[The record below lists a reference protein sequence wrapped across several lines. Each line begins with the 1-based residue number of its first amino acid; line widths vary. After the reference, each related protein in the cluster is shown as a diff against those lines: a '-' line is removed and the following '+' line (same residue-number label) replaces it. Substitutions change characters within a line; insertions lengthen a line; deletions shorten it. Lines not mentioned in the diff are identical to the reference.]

1 MRANC
6 IQVQVHHDMQIVIVA
21 LPHRVINLEVHL
33 NNMNNYIICNNCKC
47 MYNTSLCKNCRE
59 CGSLLRQKSHI

>member
-6 IQVQVHHDMQIVIVA
+6 IPVQVDPGLPMVLIA
-21 LPHRVINLEVHL
+21 LPHRVINPKVHL
-33 NNMNNYIICNNCKC
+33 NNMNNYITCHNCKC

-59 CGSLLRQKSHI
+59 CGSLLRQK